1 MDFELLEE
9 SKAANNLRH
18 KHLLSKQNNATKK
31 RNSSEF
37 KFKHEYCTKLYS

>member
-1 MDFELLEE
+1 MDFEFLEE

-18 KHLLSKQNNATKK
+18 KHLLSKQNIATKK

-37 KFKHEYCTKLYS
+37 KLKHEYCIELIS